1 MERNTLS
8 ENVKLGMKQR
18 ALEGQWNGG
27 SVFGYDTVEKQLV
40 INHKEAEIVKMSLK
54 CMQAERG

>member
-18 ALEGQWNGG
+18 ALEGRWNG
-27 SVFGYDTVEKQLV
+27 SIVFGY
-40 INHKEAEIVKMSLK
+40 NIVKKNLLSMRRK
-54 CMQAERG
+54 QK